1 MNPIKLLSG
10 KALELFTPQE
20 FKEHVKGLFWKPTK
34 GKGKA
39 KKAPPKEVS
48 WRLNAKGNLVLTIR
62 RKPKWISP
70 REIDQI
76 AEESKLPQNE
86 VWLKVKAKKS
96 GILIQ
101 DTILIEKRK

>member
-1 MNPIKLLSG
+1 MTKLLSP
-10 KALELFTPQE
+10 KALEEYSPE
-20 FKEHVKGLFWKPTK
+20 AFKERIRGLFYKPIK

-48 WRLNAKGNLVLTIR
+48 WRLNAKGTLVIVIR
-62 RKPKWISP
+62 RKPKWIAP

-76 AEESKLPQNE
+76 ALESGKPQNE

-96 GILIQ
+96 GILVQ
-101 DTILIEKRK
+101 DTALTMRKQR